1 MKLIE
6 NHAIP
11 ILISILDSP
20 THIEVKEQ
28 TIWCLGNIAGDNVRF
43 RDALLDQNVLPKIC
57 ELIDAAPAN
66 TSFTRN
72 AIWTLSNLCKGKPIA
87 RFEQIK
93 RSISTFAKVLI

>member
-1 MKLIE
+1 MDRNLIPRLFQLAQTTQSPKLQFEAIWCLTNIASSDSHFVLKLIE

-43 RDALLDQNVLPKIC
+43 RDALLD
-57 ELIDAAPAN
+57 
-66 TSFTRN
+66 
-72 AIWTLSNLCKGKPIA
+72 
-87 RFEQIK
+87 
-93 RSISTFAKVLI
+93 